1 MNLLLN
7 FGLAWISVILAV
19 LLSIIYLLRKSIN
32 KSNHFGKVL
41 KTINQK
47 LRKYHKYLGVLL
59 VITGLVHGL
68 FSSQPVLKLNF
79 GTIAWVVSI
88 LLGLNWMFR
97 KYFNK
102 YRGWIYYHRVLTV
115 CFLLVLVIHIA
126 DVGIQGP
133 KLLFGAQETNVV
145 KPAIISEET
154 LSTFNKQFAGAE
166 LKDGVYEGEANG
178 FRPGLTVSVTVKGN
192 KITSIEIT
200 NHNEV
205 NSRYYQKAMDAVP
218 QEIIE
223 SQSLEVDAISGA
235 TFTSTGIVNAVND
248 ALSKAV
254 ISGELPEQQ
263 QQPENRKGH
272 RR

>member
-7 FGLAWISVILAV
+7 FGFAWISVIIAV
-19 LLSIIYLLRKSIN
+19 LLSIIYLLRKSTN
-32 KSNHFGKVL
+32 KFNYLVSII
-41 KTINQK
+41 KTVNRK

-59 VITGLVHGL
+59 VFTGLVHGL
-68 FSSQPVLKLNF
+68 FSSQPVLTINF
-79 GTIAWVVSI
+79 GTIAWIICI

-102 YRGWIYYHRVLTV
+102 YRGWIYYHRGLTV
-115 CFLLVLVIHIA
+115 CFILVLVIHIV

-133 KLLFGAQETNVV
+133 EVLFGAQEANVV
-145 KPAIISEET
+145 EPAIISEET
-154 LSTFNKQFAGAE
+154 VSTFNKQFAGTE

-218 QEIIE
+218 QEIID
-223 SQSLEVDAISGA
+223 SQSLEVDAVSGA

-254 ISGELPEQQ
+254 ISGELPEKQQ
-263 QQPENRKGH
+263 LPENRKGH